1 MADELETAQHLA
13 FTRLLIHLSTR
24 MIDAE
29 QVEADACIDEAL
41 SELGKFAGA
50 DRAYVFTLR
59 PGGYTAD
66 NTHEWCS
73 DPKLS
78 QKALLQGIE
87 VDQALPW
94 FFAHMRRLEVVHV
107 PDVLALP
114 PEAHAE
120 RADFARQSIRSLL
133 VVPLVSKGVLCGFLG
148 FDSVRERRT
157 WRSDDVTLL
166 KIAGQLLI
174 GVLERNRVERE
185 RAELEAGMREWQR
198 LESLGVLAG
207 GVAHDFNNLLTAVL
221 GQASLAR
228 AALGPGHPAWSN
240 IELIEEAARRA
251 AELTRQLLAFSGRGT
266 FVRARMDLSAAV
278 REVSSLL
285 EASMP
290 RKGSVRWRFSDKP
303 VEVEGDAS
311 QMRQVTMNLLLNAC
325 EAVSDASDA
334 AVTVTTGVTKLDRS
348 ALTASFFPPGTNADE
363 VAFIEVSD
371 NGPGIPAEHREKLF
385 EPFFSTKARGRGLGL
400 AAVLGVVRGQHGGIQ
415 VESGPDSG
423 TRVRVLLPLAAGAA
437 RAPHDATP
445 ARSEAPARAG
455 RVLVID
461 DDDLVRHVAC
471 SMLEQSGLQVVEA
484 SDGEHGLEAFGRD
497 PEAIDLVVLDM
508 TMPGLDGPEVAMRL
522 RSIEPEVRVLMVSGY
537 PPEDTARRVGKARA
551 DGFLQKPFSIEELSE
566 AVTKTMRA
574 SGGHGNHS

>member
-29 QVEADACIDEAL
+29 QSEADACIDEAL
-41 SELGKFAGA
+41 GELGKFAGA

-157 WRSDDVTLL
+157 WRTDDVFLL

-174 GVLERNRVERE
+174 GVLERNRVERD
-185 RAELEAGMREWQR
+185 RAD

-266 FVRARMDLSAAV
+266 FVRTRMDLSSAV

-303 VEVEGDAS
+303 VEVEGDPS

-325 EAVSDASDA
+325 EAVSDASDG

-348 ALTASFFPPGTNADE
+348 ALAANFFPPGTNADE
-363 VAFIEVSD
+363 VAFIEVLD

-400 AAVLGVVRGQHGGIQ
+400 AAVLGVVRGQRGGIQ
-415 VESGPDSG
+415 VESGPGSG
-423 TRVRVLLPLAAGAA
+423 TRVRVLLPLAVGAV
-437 RAPHDATP
+437 RGLQDAPQ
-445 ARSEAPARAG
+445 RKSEAPPRAG

-497 PEAIDLVVLDM
+497 PGAIDLVVLDM
-508 TMPGLDGPEVAMRL
+508 TMPGLDGPEVAVRL

-537 PPEDTARRVGKARA
+537 PPEDTERRVGKARA

-574 SGGHGNHS
+574 SAGHGNHS